1 MSKFSL
7 WLHRAGARMSAG
19 LRSFMS
25 GRYGSDRLNMAI
37 LCAGLIASIFSSLF
51 RDLTVRMI
59 FLVLSYALMFWAI
72 YRALSRNT
80 YKRYQENR
88 KFLLIFDRLKDR
100 NNRYFNCPKCHQTVR
115 FPGGRAKSPS
125 PAPNAG
131 RSSSE
136 RPEFNHIPG
145 TAAGSRIFVFCG
157 KFSVLSSYAHLSFLR
172 AHYFQKFSYFRVFA
186 FFSSEKHSVL

>member
-80 YKRYQENR
+80 YKR
-88 KFLLIFDRLKDR
+88 
-100 NNRYFNCPKCHQTVR
+100 
-115 FPGGRAKSPS
+115 
-125 PAPNAG
+125 

-157 KFSVLSSYAHLSFLR
+157 KFSVLSSYAHLSFLGVQ
-172 AHYFQKFSYFRVFA
+172 YFQEFSYFRVFA
-186 FFSSEKHSVL
+186 FFLQKNIPFSENFCLHFLNRMVYCFQFAFKGRTGVLKHS

>member
-7 WLHRAGARMSAG
+7 WLHQAGARMSAG

-88 KFLLIFDRLKDR
+88 
-100 NNRYFNCPKCHQTVR
+100 N
-115 FPGGRAKSPS
+115 
-125 PAPNAG
+125 
-131 RSSSE
+131 
-136 RPEFNHIPG
+136 
-145 TAAGSRIFVFCG
+145 
-157 KFSVLSSYAHLSFLR
+157 
-172 AHYFQKFSYFRVFA
+172 
-186 FFSSEKHSVL
+186 FF